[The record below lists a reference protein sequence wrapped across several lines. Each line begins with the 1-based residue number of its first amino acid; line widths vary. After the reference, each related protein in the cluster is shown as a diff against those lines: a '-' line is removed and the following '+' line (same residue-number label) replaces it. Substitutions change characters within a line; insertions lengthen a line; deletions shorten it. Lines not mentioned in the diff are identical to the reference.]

1 MPYGTLSI
9 TIAAVLWLLFCYRF
23 WRLVGARHPGQRHL
37 IAAAAGL
44 GAALIYIAGQMM
56 LQAFAAVGKAL
67 ALKDQA
73 TDKEVA
79 LIQALATRPKASD
92 KAIAEIHPFLS
103 HLTAVK
109 LTWIINHQEK
119 QQRLMGL

>member
-56 LQAFAAVGKAL
+56 LQAFAAVGQPA
-67 ALKDQA
+67 AESPGPATEA
-73 TDKEVA
+73 TDVRIVPA
-79 LIQALATRPKASD
+79 PS
-92 KAIAEIHPFLS
+92 
-103 HLTAVK
+103 
-109 LTWIINHQEK
+109 EK
-119 QQRLMGL
+119 R